1 MSKVQG
7 IQSKLVDVDD
17 SVLIVID
24 IQDSFLQKYDN
35 ARSQEI
41 VAKVAW
47 LLQAAS
53 PLNVPVVAMAEDIK
67 FSGNLNQKVRDA
79 LPEGT
84 VVHDK
89 DAFCLTDNPEILDAV
104 KVTGRKTAVL
114 VGMETDVCVSHS
126 ALGLID
132 HGYQVVV
139 IKDAVVTTASDEEF
153 GLSRMR
159 EAGVVVSSVKSLYFE
174 WVRSVSNV
182 MKLLELAPELE
193 NSRVPSSLVL

>member
-47 LLQAAS
+47 LLKAAS
-53 PLNVPVVAMAEDIK
+53 AMNVPVVATAEDIEY
-67 FSGNLNQKVRDA
+67 SGNLTPQVRDA

-104 KVTGRKTAVL
+104 KATGRKTAVL
-114 VGMETDVCVSHS
+114 VGMETDVCVAHS
-126 ALGLID
+126 ALGLIG

-139 IKDAVVTTASDEEF
+139 IKDAVATTASDEEI

-159 EAGVVVSSVKSLYFE
+159 DAGVAVCSVKSLYFE

-182 MKLLELAPELE
+182 RGLLELSPELE
-193 NSRVPSSLVL
+193 GALLPSSLVL

>member
-1 MSKVQG
+1 MSSLQSIK
-7 IQSKLVDVDD
+7 SKLVDVDD

-35 ARSQEI
+35 ARTQEL
-41 VAKVAW
+41 VAKVPW
-47 LLQAAS
+47 LLHAAK
-53 PLNVPVVAMAEDIK
+53 LMNVPVVAMAEDIEY
-67 FSGNLNQKVRDA
+67 SGNLNQQVHDA

-84 VVHDK
+84 IVHDK
-89 DAFCLTDNPEILDAV
+89 DAFCLTDNREILDAV
-104 KVTGRKTAVL
+104 NVTGRKTAVL

-159 EAGVVVSSVKSLYFE
+159 EAGVVVCSVKSLYFE
-174 WVRSVSNV
+174 WVRSVSNIK
-182 MKLLELAPELE
+182 KLLDSAPELE

>member
-35 ARSQEI
+35 ARSREI

-47 LLQAAS
+47 LLHVANAM
-53 PLNVPVVAMAEDIK
+53 NVPVVAMAEDIEY
-67 FSGNLNQKVRDA
+67 SGNLNQQVRDA

-104 KVTGRKTAVL
+104 KATGRKTAVL

-126 ALGLID
+126 ALGLIGQD
-132 HGYQVVV
+132 YQVAV

-159 EAGVVVSSVKSLYFE
+159 EAGVAVCSVKSLYYE
-174 WVRSVSNV
+174 WVRSVSNI
-182 MKLLELAPELE
+182 KELLESAPELE
-193 NSRVPSSLVL
+193 SARAPSSLVL